1 MVATNSF
8 QILLNTRNYQFQNN
22 AKPLRQPTCF
32 LYFSYSVFSEKSV
45 YLEID
50 VTDEN
55 DDYYDDYLD
64 EEALGDM
71 RRMDREENHVTVEDV
86 KDVLHGIRSYI
97 RDISHYQ
104 VRMTC
109 TRFSTLR
116 FDLTALGSNYGPH
129 HHFQ

>member
-1 MVATNSF
+1 M
-8 QILLNTRNYQFQNN
+8 
-22 AKPLRQPTCF
+22 
-32 LYFSYSVFSEKSV
+32 FSEKSV

-71 RRMDREENHVTVEDV
+71 RKMDREENHVTVEDV

-97 RDISHYQ
+97 RDISQYQ

-109 TRFSTLR
+109 TRS
-116 FDLTALGSNYGPH
+116 
-129 HHFQ
+129 